1 MALYQE
7 LSGELETTNQG
18 VVALYAEID
27 DKSRQLREASE
38 AKTRFLRNISHELR
52 TPGNSVLGL
61 SRLLLHAEAEPLT
74 EEQRRQVEFIEASA
88 LDLVRLV
95 NELLDLARAESG
107 HIEPTVDDV
116 DLQKLFGELEGT
128 TAPLVSRPGVTLVV
142 EDASPVGVIRTDRA
156 LLAHVLR
163 NLLSNAV
170 KFTEAGE
177 VRMSAQSDGSVVRI
191 TVRDTGIGIAPED
204 QPQVFEEFFQVRTRL
219 QAGAKGSGL
228 GLPFARRIANILGGD
243 LTLSSDLG
251 EGSTFVVEL
260 PIVGPSAGTGRRRG
274 AMTQTPEASVL
285 VCDDTAAKRYVIASW
300 LRREGYEVLEA
311 ETGSQ
316 ALEVASRGTIDL
328 AVLDVHLPDMS
339 GLDVC
344 ARMKADPRTAATP
357 VMHISAIAVE
367 PKDRSAGLENGADA
381 YMVDPIEPQE
391 MLSMVRALLRS
402 SGFRRSAER
411 LAVRLQ
417 HLAAASLRI
426 NVALNVSRLATAAS
440 EACCADPRLR
450 VRGRP
455 AGRLRSPPLPG
466 PRSVASPRTSKSPKA
481 WRRGCWTAPRSVPTC
496 TRRTSP
502 GRPFCPAAT
511 TALGRSARSARSTTR
526 PGSSQSLRPRSRERT
541 TRCWSSV
548 CRRRCPWRSTTCA
561 CSWKNT
567 AWRWVCSAAC
577 CRRRFPRC
585 RDCWWR
591 PDTGRPT
598 TRQRSVG
605 TSSTPSSPTYGDR
618 VVVIGDVQG
627 HSLEA
632 AVVMAELRYSLRAYV
647 FVGLSPEEVLERTND
662 VMLRSH
668 PELIATLCMLVFPAG
683 SQSMLVANAGHIPPL
698 LVRDGVSSYLE
709 FGGTM
714 MGVDRPPE
722 KSLHVPVSAGTRI
735 LLMTDGLVERRGE
748 DMSQAMDRLAR
759 SVEELSTMP
768 AEMLCDQLMGTWGG
782 GEDDVAL
789 IVLDVLAGAPAE
801 HA

>member
-1 MALYQE
+1 
-7 LSGELETTNQG
+7 
-18 VVALYAEID
+18 
-27 DKSRQLREASE
+27 
-38 AKTRFLRNISHELR
+38 
-52 TPGNSVLGL
+52 
-61 SRLLLHAEAEPLT
+61 
-74 EEQRRQVEFIEASA
+74 
-88 LDLVRLV
+88 
-95 NELLDLARAESG
+95 
-107 HIEPTVDDV
+107 
-116 DLQKLFGELEGT
+116 
-128 TAPLVSRPGVTLVV
+128 
-142 EDASPVGVIRTDRA
+142 
-156 LLAHVLR
+156 
-163 NLLSNAV
+163 
-170 KFTEAGE
+170 
-177 VRMSAQSDGSVVRI
+177 
-191 TVRDTGIGIAPED
+191 
-204 QPQVFEEFFQVRTRL
+204 
-219 QAGAKGSGL
+219 
-228 GLPFARRIANILGGD
+228 
-243 LTLSSDLG
+243 
-251 EGSTFVVEL
+251 
-260 PIVGPSAGTGRRRG
+260 
-274 AMTQTPEASVL
+274 MTQTPEASVL

-300 LRREGYEVLEA
+300 LRRAGYEVLEA

-316 ALEVASRGTIDL
+316 ALDVASGGKIDL

-339 GLDVC
+339 GLEVC

-367 PKDRSAGLENGADA
+367 AKDRSAGLENGADA

-426 NVALNVSRLATAAS
+426 NVALSVGRLATAAS
-440 EACCADPRLR
+440 EACARILDSECVVVLLGDSEAAVARTTFGGLTTNVEVSESLATRLLDSAAERSDVHAADEPWSAVLSGGYDGPWQVCPVGQVYDQAGLIAVPAPAVAGEDDEMLVQRLSQTVSVALDNLR
-450 VRGRP
+450 VFVEEHRMALGLQRSLLP
-455 AGRLRSPPLPG
+455 ATLPPLPG
-466 PRSVASPRTSKSPKA
+466 LLVA
-481 WRRGCWTAPRSVPTC
+481 
-496 TRRTSP
+496 
-502 GRPFCPAAT
+502 
-511 TALGRSARSARSTTR
+511 ARYRASDDQAEV
-526 PGSSQSLRPRSRERT
+526 GGDFFDAFQSD
-541 TRCWSSV
+541 V
-548 CRRRCPWRSTTCA
+548 
-561 CSWKNT
+561 
-567 AWRWVCSAAC
+567 
-577 CRRRFPRC
+577 
-585 RDCWWR
+585 
-591 PDTGRPT
+591 
-598 TRQRSVG
+598 
-605 TSSTPSSPTYGDR
+605 GDR

-647 FVGLSPEEVLERTND
+647 FVGLSPEDVLERTND

-748 DMSQAMDRLAR
+748 DMAQAMDRLAR

-801 HA
+801 PA